1 MVKNVSEPRRELEPR
16 WVSEYMLAT
25 FPKAEVRL
33 RVPLGGIPKDTQQ
46 TYGLMK
52 GLRVYRPWRPE
63 VDAAATWMNKTILV
77 EAKIFKYMDGL
88 SKLPV
93 YKSLLSSTPELAH
106 WPTDVE
112 MRLLIPAPITW
123 VQQSAAD
130 LGVKVV
136 SDFVPDY
143 IRKAWEERDK
153 YWTKDA
159 VQAREDRKRRLQ
171 EAGL

>member
-1 MVKNVSEPRRELEPR
+1 MSLERRELEPR
-16 WVSEYMLAT
+16 WVSEYMATT
-25 FPKAEVRL
+25 FPKAEVRM

-63 VDAAATWMNKTILV
+63 VDAAARWMSKTIIV

-93 YKSLLSSTPELAH
+93 YKGLISSTPELAS

-112 MRLLIPAPITW
+112 MQLLIPAPITW
-123 VQQSAAD
+123 VLQAAKD
-130 LGVKVV
+130 MSVTVV
-136 SDFVPDY
+136 SSFVPDY
-143 IRKAWEERDK
+143 IKKAWDERDK

-159 VQAREDRKRRLQ
+159 VTAREDRKRKMQ
-171 EAGL
+171 EAGIS

>member
-1 MVKNVSEPRRELEPR
+1 MSEPRRELEPR
-16 WVSEYMLAT
+16 WVSEYMANT

-33 RVPLGGIPKDTQQ
+33 RVPLGPIPKETQQ

-63 VDAAATWMNKTILV
+63 VDAAAQWMSKTIIV

-88 SKLPV
+88 SKLPI
-93 YKSLLSSTPELAH
+93 YKSLLPSTPELAH
-106 WPTDVE
+106 WPQDVE
-112 MRLLIPAPITW
+112 MQLLLPAPITW
-123 VQQSAAD
+123 VVQSATD

-143 IRKAWEERDK
+143 IKAVWDERDK

-159 VQAREDRKRRLQ
+159 VTAREERKHKLK